1 MQFPCADSSSVDAIP
16 DPVALG
22 ENHSSTQSTDH
33 GAAEQEQAAGEAVFA
48 FRTQFRG
55 NMDMYGEPERVENY
69 LNAHE
74 HWFKHCAQPMTAEPL
89 GDNGYVLTVGHFGA
103 FGYEVEPK
111 MAVVLAP
118 PADRTYTMYSI
129 PVPDYTPPGYDV
141 DYRAMMTIEGVNST
155 ELDWPVN
162 QAIASQVTKVE
173 WGLTLNV
180 RLRFPLFIEKLP
192 RDLIQKTGD
201 RLLTQ
206 IVRKISPRLTQ
217 TVQKDFH
224 DRMGL
229 PLPPK
234 RSRRL
239 IHITSETSATSETE
253 SPDP

>member
-1 MQFPCADSSSVDAIP
+1 
-16 DPVALG
+16 
-22 ENHSSTQSTDH
+22 
-33 GAAEQEQAAGEAVFA
+33 
-48 FRTQFRG
+48 
-55 NMDMYGEPERVENY
+55 MDMYGEPERVETY

-74 HWFKHCAQPMTAEPL
+74 HWFRRCAQPMTAEPL
-89 GDNGYVLTVGHFGA
+89 GENGYVLTVGHFGA

-118 PADRTYTMYSI
+118 PEDRTYNMYSI

-141 DYRAMMTIEGVNST
+141 DYRAMMTLEGVNST

-173 WGLTLNV
+173 WGLSLNV

-192 RDLIQKTGD
+192 RELIQKTGD

-206 IVRKISPRLTQ
+206 IVRKISPRLTH

-239 IHITSETSATSETE
+239 IHIEPKGDAELA
-253 SPDP
+253 DH

>member
-1 MQFPCADSSSVDAIP
+1 MQFPCADSSSADAIP
-16 DPVALG
+16 DPVASGEDDSSINLPKPESG
-22 ENHSSTQSTDH
+22 EN
-33 GAAEQEQAAGEAVFA
+33 EQETGDAVFA
-48 FRTQFRG
+48 FSTQFRG
-55 NMDMYGEPERVENY
+55 NMDMYGEPERVETY

-74 HWFKHCAQPMTAEPL
+74 HWFRRCAQPMTAEPL
-89 GDNGYVLTVGHFGA
+89 GENGYVLTVGHFGA

-118 PADRTYTMYSI
+118 PEDRTYNMYSI

-141 DYRAMMTIEGVNST
+141 DYRAMMTLEGVNST

-173 WGLTLNV
+173 WGLSLNV

-192 RDLIQKTGD
+192 RELIQKTGD

-206 IVRKISPRLTQ
+206 IVRKISPRLTH

-239 IHITSETSATSETE
+239 IHIEPKGDAELA
-253 SPDP
+253 DH